1 MNPLL
6 LLSIDD
12 DQAMR
17 VIVTDI
23 AQLAG
28 YQTID
33 AGTPRTIVSSLDEN
47 PDVIVLDI
55 SMPDMDG
62 IEVIFELVKRKWR
75 GELIV
80 LSGFNKEVLSAATSI
95 ATMSGI
101 KLRAC
106 LTKPFNVA
114 DLKNTLEAIA
124 TEATCQ
130 TG

>member
-1 MNPLL
+1 MKPLL

-17 VIVTDI
+17 VIVTDV

-28 YQTID
+28 YQTIN
-33 AGTPRTIVSSLDEN
+33 AGNPRTIISSLDEN

-62 IEVIFELVKRKWR
+62 IEVIFELIKRQWR
-75 GELIV
+75 GKLIV
-80 LSGFNKEVLSAATSI
+80 LSGFNKEVLSAAASI
-95 ATMSGI
+95 ATLSGI
-101 KLRAC
+101 NLRAS

-114 DLKNTLEAIA
+114 DLRNTLEAIA
-124 TEATCQ
+124 TETA
-130 TG
+130 